1 MNKLLSD
8 YMNLHRIPE
17 EGFKEIKTQ
26 EYILQSL
33 CDINCK
39 VYILNP
45 TGLLVFFDYGST
57 DTIAFRC
64 EMDGLNIK
72 ESNDFVY
79 KSLHDGYMHA
89 CGHDGHMAIMLSFAR
104 TLDKIKCPRNVCLIF
119 QPSEEIYGGAL
130 HIINSEEYKKLNV
143 IEVYGIHLWPGI
155 KKGVIAS
162 RGNTLMASS
171 TEIDINIIGKNAHI
185 ANYEKGIDAIRAA
198 SLLITSVNNDEDVIF
213 NCGKITSNGAR
224 NIICNDVLLECSLR
238 TFYKIKRKKFLKS
251 LNEEAKSIS
260 NLTNTN
266 IYITSNK
273 LIPEVKNSVF
283 LFEKHRHLIDEVVSP
298 VYQAEDFS
306 FYSTNCKTLF
316 MFLGVG
322 SVNPLHSSDFNFELD
337 VLEKGLKIYTSIA
350 TTR

>member
-1 MNKLLSD
+1 MNKLTED
-8 YMNLHRIPE
+8 YKRLHQIPE
-17 EGFKEIKTQ
+17 EGFKEYKTQ
-26 EYILQSL
+26 EYILDSL
-33 CDINCK
+33 SNLNCK

-64 EMDGLNIK
+64 EMDGLNI
-72 ESNDFVY
+72 EEGNNFNY
-79 KSLHDGYMHA
+79 KSIHKGYMHA
-89 CGHDGHMAIMLSFAR
+89 CGHDGHMAIMLSLAR
-104 TLDKIKCPRNVCLIF
+104 VLDKIKCPRNVCLIF

-130 HIINSEEYKKLNV
+130 HIINSNEYKTLNIV
-143 IEVYGIHLWPGI
+143 EVYGIHLWPGI

-171 TEIDINIIGKNAHI
+171 TEIDIDVIGKNAHI
-185 ANYEKGIDAIRAA
+185 ANFDKGIDAIRAA
-198 SLLITSVNNDEDVIF
+198 SLLITSINHDEDMIF

-224 NIICNDVLLECSLR
+224 NIVCNNVVLECSLR
-238 TFYKIKRKKFLKS
+238 TFYKIRRKKFLKS

-266 IYITSNK
+266 IYVTSNK
-273 LIPEVKNSVF
+273 LIPEVRNSVF
-283 LFEKHRHLIDEVVSP
+283 LFEKHRHLIDEVISP

-306 FYSTNCKTLF
+306 FYSNNSKTLF

-322 SVNPLHSSDFNFELD
+322 TVSPLHSSDFNFELD
-337 VLEKGLKIYTSIA
+337 ILEKGVKLYTAVA